1 MIPAIGKYLS
11 NKNQIAPG
19 ITIDKRMSVLLLL
32 ADNFFFFVFSAICVS
47 PFIFPSL
54 DTNIVSSYPFEV
66 TARDC
71 CLLHNIVNP
80 DAKIDS
86 FHGNMHKRIQ
96 VIPQKA

>member
-71 CLLHNIVNP
+71 CFLHNIVNP
-80 DAKIDS
+80 DAKIDN

-96 VIPQKA
+96 MIFEKA

>member
-1 MIPAIGKYLS
+1 
-11 NKNQIAPG
+11 
-19 ITIDKRMSVLLLL
+19 MSVLLLF
-32 ADNFFFFVFSAICVS
+32 ADNFFFYVFSAICVS

-71 CLLHNIVNP
+71 CFLHNIVNP
-80 DAKIDS
+80 DAKIDN

-96 VIPQKA
+96 MIFEKA

>member
-71 CLLHNIVNP
+71 CFLHNIVNP
-80 DAKIDS
+80 NAKIDN

-96 VIPQKA
+96 MIFEKA